1 MIKLSTFLP
10 TLLLGVMGWLQAFQ
24 VNAQQVSGTVTDL
37 ENEPLPGVN
46 ILEQGTSN
54 GTLTDVDGNYTL
66 TVTSDS
72 ATLIFSSVGYTSEQE
87 AVNNRSTINVILF
100 EDIASLSEIV
110 VIGYGTQQKENV
122 SGAISTVESEAIEGR
137 PVADVESALQGQVAG
152 LQITSNSGQPGANNS
167 VRIRGTSSITG
178 GSEPLY
184 VVDGNIISTGIG
196 GGGNPLATINPSD
209 IASVNVLKDASAAA
223 IYGARAANGVIII
236 TTKRGEAG
244 EPQINVNVFG
254 GVQSATN
261 TLDLLNAQQ
270 YQQVRNQVADNAG
283 VPRIPNLDGT
293 TLTTNTDW
301 QDAVLQTGSIQ
312 SYEISASGG
321 GTNTTYYTS
330 LRHYDEG
337 GIVIGTGLRRTSLR
351 INTDTQLGR
360 FKFGN
365 SLTVSRTKF
374 DREFFAN
381 GRGALEWA
389 IFNSPAIAIR
399 DSTNIGGY
407 NGPTNDDGDT
417 GVLNPVAAQ
426 DLIDRES
433 FVNRI
438 LGNVFAEYELLE
450 GLNYRIN
457 FGVDLSSYQNRLFA
471 PFFDLGTGDA
481 VVGLPNGAAVEEE
494 RGDNTSLL
502 LENTLNFRR
511 TFGKHS
517 VDLLAGYTVQD
528 DQQQEIGIETVG
540 QTIGEEFPVIG
551 GSTESPVPPR
561 GFLVEE
567 RTVSYIGR
575 VLYDYDSR
583 YLATFNFR
591 RDGSSIFTADNYFEN
606 FLSGSVGWVIS
617 NEAFMEDNIVSNLKL
632 RASYG
637 FLGNDQI
644 NPNATNSVLN
654 TNARYVFSNEQ
665 VVLNTFAPGGRIA
678 NPNLVWEKQEQ
689 LNIGLDI
696 GILDNKLS
704 ATVDYFIKNSNDL
717 LLSFPLPTAT
727 GFDDI
732 FLNAAEV
739 ENRGVELAISYNNQ
753 VGDWRYGVSGNVTFL
768 DNEVISLTE
777 GLAAIERN
785 ANNQFTAR
793 NRVEPGN
800 SLFAFYG
807 YQVEGIYQSQE
818 DIDSGPTPLNG
829 TAPGD
834 LRFADVSGPDGIP
847 DGVITEDDR
856 TFIGDANQDVQYG
869 LTLTAGYKGLD
880 FSAQFQGVAG
890 NDIWSDTK
898 FITQSYFRTT
908 NLSTAVLDAWTPDNP
923 STTTPRAIP
932 DTDSNND
939 LASSFFVEDG
949 SYLRLKNLQIGY
961 SLPSALLD
969 NVQGLSRIRIYFAG
983 QNVFTITDY
992 LGYDPEVGTSSNPG
1006 EPGQF
1011 LGFDNIGYPQS
1022 RRFTLGVQLGF

>member
-1 MIKLSTFLP
+1 MHKRFTFLLLGTLIGLP
-10 TLLLGVMGWLQAFQ
+10 TLYAQAQ
-24 VNAQQVSGTVTDL
+24 RVTGTVTDIDD
-37 ENEPLPGVN
+37 EPLPGVN
-46 ILEQGTSN
+46 IVEQGTTN
-54 GTLTDVDGNYTL
+54 GTLTDADGNYAL
-66 TVTSDS
+66 TVNSDT
-72 ATLIFSSVGYTSEQE
+72 ATLIFTYVGFTREEVSI
-87 AVNNRSTINVILF
+87 NNRSTIDMTLV
-100 EDIASLSEIV
+100 EDIASLSEVV
-110 VIGYGTQQKENV
+110 VIGYGTQRKENV
-122 SGAISTVESEAIEGR
+122 SGAISTVGSEAIDGR
-137 PVADVESALQGQVAG
+137 PVADVESALQGQIPG
-152 LQITSNSGQPGANNS
+152 LQITSNSGRPGAGNS

-184 VVDGNIISTGIG
+184 VIDGNIISTGIG
-196 GGGNPLATINPSD
+196 GGGNPLATINPAD

-223 IYGARAANGVIII
+223 IYGARAANGVIIV

-244 EPQINVNVFG
+244 EPKINVNVFG

-270 YQQVRNQVADNAG
+270 YQQVRNTVADNAG

-301 QDAVLQTGSIQ
+301 QDAVLQSAAIQ

-330 LRHYDEG
+330 LRHYDEE
-337 GIVIGTGLRRTSLR
+337 GIIIGTGMHRTSLR

-360 FKFGN
+360 FKVGN

-381 GRGALEWA
+381 GRGTLQWS
-389 IFNSPAIAIR
+389 IFNSPAIEIR
-399 DSTNIGGY
+399 DPDNIGGY

-438 LGNVFAEYELLE
+438 LGNVFSEYEIVE

-457 FGVDLSSYQNRLFA
+457 FGVDLSSYQNKLFA

-481 VVGLPNGAAVEEE
+481 VVGLPNGAEIREE
-494 RGDNTSLL
+494 RGDNVSLL

-511 TFGKHS
+511 SFGAHNL
-517 VDLLAGYTVQD
+517 DLLVGYTVQD
-528 DQQQEIGIETVG
+528 DQRQEIGIQTVG
-540 QTIGEEFPVIG
+540 QNIGQGFPVISA
-551 GSTESPVPPR
+551 STESPVPPS

-575 VLYDYDSR
+575 VLYDYADR

-591 RDGSSIFTADNYFEN
+591 RDGSSIFTREN
-606 FLSGSVGWVIS
+606 FFDNFFSGSVGWVIS
-617 NEAFMEDNIVSNLKL
+617 NEAFMEDNIFSNLKL

-644 NPNATNSVLN
+644 NANATNAVLN
-654 TNARYVFSNEQ
+654 TNARYVFGNEQ
-665 VVLNTFAPGGRIA
+665 LVLNTFAPGGRVA

-696 GILDNKLS
+696 GVLDNKLT
-704 ATVDYFIKNSNDL
+704 ATIDYFTKNSNDL
-717 LLSFPLPTAT
+717 LLSFPLPRAT
-727 GFDDI
+727 GFDNI

-739 ENRGVELAISYNNQ
+739 ENRGVELAVSYNNQ
-753 VGDWRYGVSGNVTFL
+753 VGDFSYGVSGNITFL

-777 GLAAIERN
+777 GLEAIERN
-785 ANNQFTAR
+785 SNNQFTAR
-793 NRVEPGN
+793 NRIEPGN

-807 YQVEGIYQSQE
+807 YQVEGIYQSE
-818 DIDSGPTPLNG
+818 EEITNGPTPLNG

-834 LRFADVSGPDGIP
+834 LRFADVSGPDGVP

-869 LTLTAGYKGLD
+869 LTLTAGYKGWD

-898 FITQSYFRTT
+898 FLTQSYFRTT
-908 NLSTAVLDAWTPDNP
+908 NLSTVVLGAWTPDNP

-932 DTDSNND
+932 NVNSNND

-961 SLPSALLD
+961 SLPSSLLD
-969 NVQGLSRIRIYFAG
+969 NVQGLSRVRVYFAG

-992 LGYDPEVGTSSNPG
+992 LGYDPEVGQ
-1006 EPGQF
+1006 E
-1011 LGFDNIGYPQS
+1011 GFDDVVYPQS
-1022 RRFTLGVQLGF
+1022 RRFTVGIQVGF